1 MTGIVRRIEREIG
14 VPGLSRIL
22 ADELSASDLQSL
34 LMEVFRRRAQLR
46 RPDELIGAIGEDRF
60 VRPSGIAP
68 LALNSWEQLALA
80 HCADH
85 FEAVELSP
93 LTPLGTNLVTAG
105 VSQDWAVATVR
116 RNEVVSD
123 PTNVL
128 ALEAAR
134 RRKRLQQADARAAEP
149 VHLAASH
156 RVVRPQR
163 YRDRAMPSH
172 FRLFAL
178 VSTGRDTGHYQ
189 LEAAAVSM
197 QLDLILGLLN
207 DYFARLV
214 PLQVAYTLPGATPG
228 RHDPRLLAL
237 ADAAA
242 EYGAAL
248 VEEPQRAAAE
258 GYYAGFCFHVHAY
271 STEGR
276 WVEVADGGEVD
287 WGQRLVNGKER
298 MVISGIGSERV
309 VALHQ
314 EMEV

>member
-1 MTGIVRRIEREIG
+1 
-14 VPGLSRIL
+14 
-22 ADELSASDLQSL
+22 
-34 LMEVFRRRAQLR
+34 
-46 RPDELIGAIGEDRF
+46 
-60 VRPSGIAP
+60 
-68 LALNSWEQLALA
+68 
-80 HCADH
+80 
-85 FEAVELSP
+85 
-93 LTPLGTNLVTAG
+93 
-105 VSQDWAVATVR
+105 
-116 RNEVVSD
+116 
-123 PTNVL
+123 VL

-134 RRKRLQQADARAAEP
+134 RRKVLLGADARAAEP

-163 YRDRAMPSH
+163 YRDPHMLSH
-172 FRLFAL
+172 FRLFGL
-178 VSTGRDTGHYQ
+178 VSSGRDIGHFG
-189 LEAAAVSM
+189 LEAAAVLM
-197 QLDLILGLLN
+197 QLDFILGLLN

-214 PLQVAYTLPGATPG
+214 PLQVAYTLPEADASRP
-228 RHDPRLLAL
+228 DPRVTAL

-248 VEEPQRAAAE
+248 VEEPKRAAAE

-309 VALHQ
+309 IGLHQ